1 MTSRTLVLMRHA
13 KAEVSAPTDF
23 ERRLTD
29 RGHADADD
37 VGAWLAS
44 QGVEPD
50 YALVS
55 AAARTVET
63 WEDLSAAAGWDVA
76 LAEYVGA
83 LYDAGTDTALDII
96 RETDEGVTALV
107 VVGHNPTIAYLAQL
121 LDDGDGDEEGG
132 NAMAAGFPTA
142 AVAVFAFSGEWS
154 ELDEA
159 SATLN
164 GFYVGRG

>member
-13 KAEVSAPTDF
+13 KAEASAPSDL

-29 RGHADADD
+29 RGHADANEA
-37 VGAWLAS
+37 GAWLAQ

-63 WEDLSAAAGWDVA
+63 WEDLATGAGWDVT
-76 LAEYVGA
+76 LAEYVDA
-83 LYDAGTDTALDII
+83 LYAAGTDTALDII
-96 RETDEGVTALV
+96 RDTDDGVTTLV

-132 NAMAAGFPTA
+132 NAMAAGYPTSA
-142 AVAVFAFSGEWS
+142 AAVFAFEGDWT

-164 GFYVGRG
+164 GFHVGRG